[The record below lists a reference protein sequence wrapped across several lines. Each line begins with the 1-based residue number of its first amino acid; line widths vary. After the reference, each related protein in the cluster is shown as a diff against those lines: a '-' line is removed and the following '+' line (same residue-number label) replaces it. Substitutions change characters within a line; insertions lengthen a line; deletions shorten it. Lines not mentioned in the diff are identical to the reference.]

1 MQERLNAVQEELK
14 QEVAAAELARSHAM
28 TVLRKQ
34 QTLKEVCSRAKADR
48 MPAPAN
54 RAGQPLRRL
63 SHDSQWHAAC
73 ASRQQMTTIPDFQGD
88 PLLITIGVHM
98 RSPWR

>member
-34 QTLKEVCSRAKADR
+34 QTLKEVS
-48 MPAPAN
+48 
-54 RAGQPLRRL
+54 
-63 SHDSQWHAAC
+63 SQARPGAC
-73 ASRQQMTTIPDFQGD
+73 ACECRGTALMSLACSILACSMCQ
-88 PLLITIGVHM
+88 
-98 RSPWR
+98 

>member
-34 QTLKEVCSRAKADR
+34 QTLKEVCSQARPGACTCERRGTALT
-48 MPAPAN
+48 
-54 RAGQPLRRL
+54 PL
-63 SHDSQWHAAC
+63 AC
-73 ASRQQMTTIPDFQGD
+73 PTLACSMRQQA
-88 PLLITIGVHM
+88 IGMKTPHNL
-98 RSPWR
+98 

>member
-34 QTLKEVCSRAKADR
+34 QTLKEVRFQARPEICACECKGTAL
-48 MPAPAN
+48 MP
-54 RAGQPLRRL
+54 PL
-63 SHDSQWHAAC
+63 A
-73 ASRQQMTTIPDFQGD
+73 
-88 PLLITIGVHM
+88 
-98 RSPWR
+98 

>member
-34 QTLKEVCSRAKADR
+34 QTLKEVCSQAR
-48 MPAPAN
+48 
-54 RAGQPLRRL
+54 
-63 SHDSQWHAAC
+63 SAAC
-73 ASRQQMTTIPDFQGD
+73 TRKRRGTAPMPLACSTLACSMRQQALGIY
-88 PLLITIGVHM
+88 
-98 RSPWR
+98 